1 MNERTRLRLSWRDRR
16 IIPRAS
22 WVAALAI
29 PFGADDD
36 GLSRAKLSNAQARM
50 LRYEVLSEWHGLR
63 DISVRWHSAVQVI
76 LPAVSLRMR
85 SC

>member
-36 GLSRAKLSNAQARM
+36 GLSRAKLSKAQVRM
-50 LRYEVLSEWHGLR
+50 RRYEVLSERRGLGTYWCGGIQPYR
-63 DISVRWHSAVQVI
+63 
-76 LPAVSLRMR
+76 R
-85 SC
+85 SYQR